1 MESDSERPKANPER
15 NYTIQYVGN
24 NWYRWEVVQEFL
36 STISPVRSELGRIAL
51 TGARW
56 DGEVEEGFEADT
68 VADVRYLRSMGVET
82 YSSVAFG
89 QVVSAMGQALVS
101 PLFVRPM
108 IAAQKL
114 ITPRMLETLCADTV
128 PVFRK
133 EELYISDLYGDGALE
148 LCLGDD
154 PIGRLRDIISRPSY
168 YLDLANAIRQ
178 RLRTRSN
185 YTSLM
190 SELLRHLR
198 QP

>member
-1 MESDSERPKANPER
+1 
-15 NYTIQYVGN
+15 
-24 NWYRWEVVQEFL
+24 
-36 STISPVRSELGRIAL
+36 
-51 TGARW
+51 
-56 DGEVEEGFEADT
+56 
-68 VADVRYLRSMGVET
+68 
-82 YSSVAFG
+82 
-89 QVVSAMGQALVS
+89 
-101 PLFVRPM
+101 
-108 IAAQKL
+108 
-114 ITPRMLETLCADTV
+114 LCADTV